1 MRILIIG
8 AGGHG
13 QVVAD
18 TLLQMQA
25 AGTNVHPAGFLD
37 DNLTLLEKEFLG
49 LPVLGPVKSL
59 STIIH
64 DAVIIAIGN
73 NQTRRA
79 MFQKLQ
85 KRGERFA
92 IAQHPGA
99 IIAPDIVVGPG
110 CMIMAGV
117 IINTASTIEKNVI
130 LNTACTV
137 DHHCRIAAHT
147 HIAPGSHLGGEV
159 SIQDG
164 VLIGI
169 GSTIMPGRKVGS
181 WAVVGAGSLVH
192 DDVPDKAT
200 VAGVPAKILKEN

>member
-18 TLLQMQA
+18 ILLQMQA
-25 AGTNVHPAGFLD
+25 AGADVVPAGFLD
-37 DNLTLLEKEFLG
+37 ENLALLGKEVLG
-49 LPVLGPVKSL
+49 LPVLGPGKSL

-64 DAVIIAIGN
+64 DAVIIAIGDN
-73 NQTRRA
+73 RTRR
-79 MFQKLQ
+79 KLFRKLEKQ
-85 KRGERFA
+85 GERFI
-92 IAQHPGA
+92 IAQHPRA
-99 IIAPDIVVGPG
+99 IVAPDVVIGPG

-117 IINTASTIEKNVI
+117 VVNTGGIIEKNVI

-137 DHHCRIAAHT
+137 DHHCKVAAHT

-159 SIQDG
+159 SIQEG
-164 VLIGI
+164 TLIGI
-169 GSTIMPGRKVGS
+169 GSTVMPRRKVGS

-192 DDVPDKAT
+192 ADVPDNAT
-200 VAGVPAKILKEN
+200 VAGVPARALKEK